1 MISDEIRSFV
11 KRSYADEHMDPKE
24 LLALADRADRET
36 VELPKSTDGK
46 PIYVG
51 ETVYALDDPSLEY
64 EVSDINYGINGVA
77 VGMYAAGIQTYR
89 KPSCVSHTRPDSLER
104 IADELEE
111 WSESNRGNGSGEV
124 FYRAGD
130 LADRIRKL
138 VKREGEHGAD

>member
-1 MISDEIRSFV
+1 MSGIGDEIREFV
-11 KRSYADEHMDPKE
+11 RRSYKDEHMDPRE
-24 LLALADRADRET
+24 LLAIADRVDRET

-89 KPSCVSHTRPDSLER
+89 KPSCVSHTRPDSWAR
-104 IADELEE
+104 IADELEVWCE
-111 WSESNRGNGSGEV
+111 DADV
-124 FYRAGD
+124 DGD
-130 LADRIRKL
+130 ACWKPRNLADRIRKL
-138 VKREGEHGAD
+138 AKVDE

>member
-1 MISDEIRSFV
+1 MKMISDEIRAFV
-11 KRSYADEHMDPKE
+11 KRSYADEYMDPKE
-24 LLALADRADRET
+24 LLAIADRADRET

-89 KPSCVSHTRPDSLER
+89 KPSCVSHTRPDSWAR
-104 IADELEE
+104 IADELEAWCE
-111 WSESNRGNGSGEV
+111 DADV
-124 FYRAGD
+124 DGD
-130 LADRIRKL
+130 ACLKPRNIADRIRRL